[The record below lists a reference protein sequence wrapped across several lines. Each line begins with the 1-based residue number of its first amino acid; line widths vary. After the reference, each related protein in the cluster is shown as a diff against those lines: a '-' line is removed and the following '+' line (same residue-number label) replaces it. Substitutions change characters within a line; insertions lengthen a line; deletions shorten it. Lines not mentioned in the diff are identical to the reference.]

1 MLAPEQHRPILK
13 AQIHP
18 LEQILNDTQRYSSPA
33 NGRAR
38 RGTPYSSASW
48 RWLLSAIGAFSN
60 PTHFWQS
67 YLFAYIFWSGLAIGC
82 LGIFFLHNVVGGNWG
97 VAIRR
102 LVESGV
108 KTLPLVF
115 VLIIPIFFALGS
127 LYKWTDATYRAE
139 HFATGHKAAY
149 LNPTWFII
157 RTVLYFAIWI
167 FSGFRI
173 LKMANEYDRTG
184 DPSLFQRIKKRSAP
198 ALLVFV
204 VTTSLAFIDWIMSLE
219 SDWYSTI
226 YGWMFTVGEV
236 LLTFAFL
243 VAVLVLLSKREPF
256 ASFLTRQHYH
266 DLGNLMLAFT
276 MLWAYMSFSQFL
288 IIWAENLPDEIP
300 WYVRRFSGG
309 WGYVGWTI
317 AIFHFFIP
325 FFLLLLRFV
334 KKNASRL
341 RTLAIWIIIMRML
354 DVFWIVEPAFRQ
366 RGLEVYWTDLAALIG
381 LGGIWL
387 AYFVWNLKSRPLLAS
402 RDPRDTYSLMVTTHG
417 HGH

>member
-1 MLAPEQHRPILK
+1 MTPSDTLGTQMERVQRSALFVGLA
-13 AQIHP
+13 A
-18 LEQILNDTQRYSSPA
+18 
-33 NGRAR
+33 
-38 RGTPYSSASW
+38 
-48 RWLLSAIGAFSN
+48 LLVTVAGGVFGDHA
-60 PTHFWQS
+60 HFWQS
-67 YLFAYIFWSGLAIGC
+67 YLFAFIFFAGLTLGC

-97 VAIRR
+97 VAVRR
-102 LVESGV
+102 LVESGLQ
-108 KTLPLVF
+108 TLPLILLF
-115 VLIIPIFFALGS
+115 AIPLFFALGT
-127 LYKWTDATYRAE
+127 LYKWTDASYRAE
-139 HFATGHKAAY
+139 HFAVGHKAAY

-157 RTVLYFAIWI
+157 RTILYFAIWF

-173 LKMANEYDRTG
+173 LKMANEHDRTG
-184 DPSLFQRIKKRSAP
+184 DPVLFKRIKARSAP

-204 VTTSLAFIDWIMSLE
+204 LTTTYAFIDWIMSLE
-219 SDWYSTI
+219 PDWYSTI
-226 YGWMFTVGEV
+226 YAWMFTVGQV
-236 LLTFAFL
+236 LLTFSFL

-309 WGYVGWTI
+309 WGYIAWTI
-317 AIFHFFIP
+317 AIFHFFVP

-334 KKNASRL
+334 KKNPTRL
-341 RTLAIWIIIMRML
+341 RTLAIWIIIMKIL

-366 RGLEVYWTDLAALIG
+366 RGLEVYWTDVVAPIA

-387 AYFVWNLKSRPLLAS
+387 AYFIRNLKARPLLAS
-402 RDPRDTYSLMVTTHG
+402 HDPRDTYSLLATAHG

>member
-1 MLAPEQHRPILK
+1 M
-13 AQIHP
+13 
-18 LEQILNDTQRYSSPA
+18 S
-33 NGRAR
+33 
-38 RGTPYSSASW
+38 
-48 RWLLSAIGAFSN
+48 
-60 PTHFWQS
+60 
-67 YLFAYIFWSGLAIGC
+67 LFA
-82 LGIFFLHNVVGGNWG
+82 
-97 VAIRR
+97 
-102 LVESGV
+102 
-108 KTLPLVF
+108 
-115 VLIIPIFFALGS
+115 IPIFFALGT
-127 LYKWTDATYRAE
+127 LYKWTDASYRAE

-157 RTVLYFAIWI
+157 RTVLYFAIWG

-173 LKMANEYDRTG
+173 LNMANEHDRTG
-184 DPSLFQRIKKRSAP
+184 DPALFKRIKTRSAP

-204 VTTSLAFIDWIMSLE
+204 VTTTLAFIDWIMSLE
-219 SDWYSTI
+219 PDWYSTI

-309 WGYVGWTI
+309 WGYIAWTI
-317 AIFHFFIP
+317 AIFHFFVP

-334 KKNASRL
+334 KKNPTRL
-341 RTLAIWIIIMRML
+341 RTLAIWIVIMRML

-366 RGLEVYWTDLAALIG
+366 RGLEVYWTDLVALIG

-402 RDPRDTYSLMVTTHG
+402 RDPRDTYSLLVTTHG

>member
-1 MLAPEQHRPILK
+1 VTPSDTLRP
-13 AQIHP
+13 QM
-18 LEQILNDTQRYSSPA
+18 ERVQRNA
-33 NGRAR
+33 LFVGLVA
-38 RGTPYSSASW
+38 
-48 RWLLSAIGAFSN
+48 LLVSLIGLFLDPS
-60 PTHFWQS
+60 HFWQS
-67 YLFAYIFWSGLAIGC
+67 YLFAYIFWAGLALGC

-97 VAIRR
+97 VAVRR
-102 LVESGV
+102 LVESGLQ
-108 KTLPLVF
+108 TLPLVLLF
-115 VLIIPIFFALGS
+115 AIPLFFALGS
-127 LYKWTDATYRAE
+127 LYKWTDASYRAE
-139 HFATGHKAAY
+139 HFAVGHKAAY
-149 LNPTWFII
+149 LNPTFFII
-157 RTVLYFAIWI
+157 RTLLYFVIWF

-173 LKMANEYDRTG
+173 LKMANEHDRTG
-184 DPSLFQRIKKRSAP
+184 DPALFKRIKARSAP

-204 VTTSLAFIDWIMSLE
+204 LTTTYAFIDWIMSLE
-219 SDWYSTI
+219 PDWYSTI
-226 YGWMFTVGEV
+226 YAWMFTVGEV
-236 LLTFAFL
+236 LLTFSFL

-309 WGYVGWTI
+309 WGYIAWTI
-317 AIFHFFIP
+317 SIFMFFVP

-334 KKNASRL
+334 KKNPTRL

-354 DVFWIVEPAFRQ
+354 DIFWIVEPAFRQ
-366 RGLEVYWTDLAALIG
+366 RGLEVYWTDLVALIG

-387 AYFVWNLKSRPLLAS
+387 AYFIRNLKSRPLLAS
-402 RDPRDTYSLMVTTHG
+402 HDPRDTYSLLAKAHG

>member
-1 MLAPEQHRPILK
+1 MTPSGTILG
-13 AQIHP
+13 QQMDR
-18 LEQILNDTQRYSSPA
+18 LQRNALFVGLVALVIS
-33 NGRAR
+33 
-38 RGTPYSSASW
+38 
-48 RWLLSAIGAFSN
+48 LIGLFLDPS
-60 PTHFWQS
+60 HFWQS
-67 YLFAYIFWSGLAIGC
+67 YLFAYIFWAGLALGC

-102 LVESGV
+102 LVESGLQ
-108 KTLPLVF
+108 TLPLVLLF
-115 VLIIPIFFALGS
+115 AIPVFFALGT

-157 RTVLYFAIWI
+157 RTLIYFAIWL
-167 FSGFRI
+167 FSGLRI
-173 LKMANEYDRTG
+173 LNMANEHDRTG
-184 DPSLFQRIKKRSAP
+184 DPALFKRIKTRSAP

-204 VTTSLAFIDWIMSLE
+204 ITTSLAFIDWIMSLE
-219 SDWYSTI
+219 PDWYSTI

-236 LLTFAFL
+236 LLTFSFL

-256 ASFLTRQHYH
+256 SSFLTRQHYH

-276 MLWAYMSFSQFL
+276 MLWAYMSFAQFL

-309 WGYVGWTI
+309 WGYIAWTI
-317 AIFHFFIP
+317 AIFHFFVP

-334 KKNASRL
+334 KKNPTRL
-341 RTLAIWIIIMRML
+341 RTLAIWIVIMRML
-354 DVFWIVEPAFRQ
+354 DVFWVVAPAWRQ
-366 RGLEVYWTDLAALIG
+366 RGLEVAWTDPVALIG

-387 AYFVWNLKSRPLLAS
+387 AYYIKNLKSRPLLATN
-402 RDPRDTYSLMVTTHG
+402 DPRDTYSLLKAHG

>member
-1 MLAPEQHRPILK
+1 MTPTDTLRP
-13 AQIHP
+13 QM
-18 LEQILNDTQRYSSPA
+18 ERVQR
-33 NGRAR
+33 
-38 RGTPYSSASW
+38 SA
-48 RWLLSAIGAFSN
+48 LFVGIAALVISAIGAFTD

-309 WGYVGWTI
+309 WGYIGWTI

-341 RTLAIWIIIMRML
+341 RTLAIWIVIMRML

-387 AYFVWNLKSRPLLAS
+387 AYFVWNLKSRPMLAS

>member
-1 MLAPEQHRPILK
+1 MTPSDTLRPQMDKVQRSVLFVGIAALA
-13 AQIHP
+13 
-18 LEQILNDTQRYSSPA
+18 
-33 NGRAR
+33 
-38 RGTPYSSASW
+38 
-48 RWLLSAIGAFSN
+48 LSLVGLFTDA
-60 PTHFWQS
+60 THFWQS
-67 YLFAYIFWSGLAIGC
+67 YLFAFIFWSGLAIGC

-108 KTLPLVF
+108 KTLPLVLLF
-115 VLIIPIFFALGS
+115 AIPIFFALGT
-127 LYKWTDATYRAE
+127 LYKWTDAGYRAE

-149 LNPTWFII
+149 LNPVWFII
-157 RTVLYFAIWI
+157 RTLLYFAIWI
-167 FSGFRI
+167 ASGFRI
-173 LKMANEYDRTG
+173 LTMANEHDRTG
-184 DPSLFQRIKKRSAP
+184 DRALFQRIKKRSAP

-204 VTTSLAFIDWIMSLE
+204 ITTSLAFIDWIMSLE

-236 LLTFAFL
+236 LLTFSFL

-256 ASFLTRQHYH
+256 SSFLTRQHYH

-300 WYVRRFSGG
+300 WYIRRFSGG

-325 FFLLLLRFV
+325 FFLLLQRFV

-341 RTLAIWIIIMRML
+341 RTLAIWIIIMRIL
-354 DVFWIVEPAFRQ
+354 DVFWVVEPAFRQ
-366 RGLEVYWTDLAALIG
+366 RGLEVYWTDIVALIG

-387 AYFVWNLKSRPLLAS
+387 AYFIWNLKSRPLLAAH
-402 RDPRDTYSLMVTTHG
+402 DPRDTYSLVATTHG

>member
-1 MLAPEQHRPILK
+1 MTPSDTLRPQIERVQRSALFVGLLALVISL
-13 AQIHP
+13 AG
-18 LEQILNDTQRYSSPA
+18 LFMDPA
-33 NGRAR
+33 
-38 RGTPYSSASW
+38 
-48 RWLLSAIGAFSN
+48 
-60 PTHFWQS
+60 HFWQS
-67 YLFAYIFWSGLAIGC
+67 YLFAFIFWSGLALGC
-82 LGIFFLHNVVGGNWG
+82 LGVFFLHNVVGGNWG

-108 KTLPLVF
+108 QTLPLILVF
-115 VLIIPIFFALGS
+115 AIPLFFALGT
-127 LYKWTDATYRAE
+127 LYKWTDAGYRAE

-157 RTVLYFAIWI
+157 RTLLYFAIWL
-167 FSGFRI
+167 FSGLRI
-173 LKMANEYDRTG
+173 LKMANEHDRTG
-184 DPSLFQRIKKRSAP
+184 DPALFRRIKARSAP

-204 VTTSLAFIDWIMSLE
+204 LTTTLAFIDWIMSLE
-219 SDWYSTI
+219 PDWYSTI

-236 LLTFAFL
+236 LLTFSFL

-266 DLGNLMLAFT
+266 DIGNLMLAFT

-309 WGYVGWTI
+309 WGYIAWTI
-317 AIFHFFIP
+317 AIFHFFVP

-334 KKNASRL
+334 KKNPARL
-341 RTLAIWIIIMRML
+341 RTLAVWIILMHIL
-354 DVFWIVEPAFRQ
+354 DVFWIVGPAFRQ
-366 RGLEVYWTDLAALIG
+366 RGLEVYWTDLVALIG
-381 LGGIWL
+381 LGGVWL
-387 AYFVWNLKSRPLLAS
+387 AFFIRNLKARPLLAS
-402 RDPRDTYSLMVTTHG
+402 RDPRDTYSLLVTSHG